1 MIIITIADE
10 KEILE
15 FFTDVMR
22 RDGFGEEE
30 NIKFSD
36 SFKAA
41 ELLGKYY
48 GMFGD
53 KHQSEAGDVIIV
65 DNIAEK
71 IRKTQS

>member
-1 MIIITIADE
+1 MPVANE
-10 KEILE
+10 EEILAYL
-15 FFTDVMR
+15 TYIMR
-22 RDGFGEEE
+22 REDED
-30 NIKFSD
+30 IRLAD

-53 KHQSEAGDVIIV
+53 RKNTDIGDVIIV

-71 IRKTQS
+71 DNAKS